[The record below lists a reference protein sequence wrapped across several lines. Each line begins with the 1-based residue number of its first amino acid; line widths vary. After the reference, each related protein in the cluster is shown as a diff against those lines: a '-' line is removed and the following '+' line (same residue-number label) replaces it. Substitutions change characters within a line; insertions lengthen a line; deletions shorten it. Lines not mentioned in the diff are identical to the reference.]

1 MDLSVI
7 PSVDDNKGISSHAPA
22 SRPRI
27 LLTPIKEEPSGS
39 SKLTTSSRFVVTLD
53 AAAVYFSV

>member
-22 SRPRI
+22 SRPR

-39 SKLTTSSRFVVTLD
+39 TTSSRFVKLD
-53 AAAVYFSV
+53 VAAV